1 MEKGSLIL
9 TAKGL
14 NTKMGLSLIA
24 KALEKES
31 LENKKI
37 YLVSLPEYEIGEK
50 LMQACVKIGFKE
62 ANITV
67 SSECY
72 PQNEKM
78 DYIYVGEAIRTA
90 ELGAYMQR
98 FGIMPYIVE
107 CMNAGAVYIGASA
120 GAMVAST
127 PDYRL
132 CKNIDSGFVSRDP
145 NYANFAFTGLCLLD
159 GTIIPHYTEEQL
171 QAYVKTKSDY
181 ELSGYEHIYSVANDE
196 AIIIE
201 NGCRKVIKFS
211 PTNL

>member
-98 FGIMPYIVE
+98 FGIMPYILE
-107 CMNAGAVYIGASA
+107 CMNAGAVYIGSKLLLYLRSPKVCRVTLGELLFFDVWSA
-120 GAMVAST
+120 W
-127 PDYRL
+127 
-132 CKNIDSGFVSRDP
+132 
-145 NYANFAFTGLCLLD
+145 LD
-159 GTIIPHYTEEQL
+159 
-171 QAYVKTKSDY
+171 V
-181 ELSGYEHIYSVANDE
+181 
-196 AIIIE
+196 
-201 NGCRKVIKFS
+201 
-211 PTNL
+211 